1 MARPRFCFD
10 EHVDAAVVD
19 ALVRRGVDVL
29 TVQAA
34 ERRGLPDNQQLAY
47 ALQQGR
53 VMVTQDS
60 DYIALANSG
69 QPHAGIAFA
78 QPRVSIGELINA
90 LLLLHDVLSS
100 EEMQNHVEYL

>member
-1 MARPRFCFD
+1 MARLKFYFD
-10 EHVDAAVVD
+10 EHVDAAVTD
-19 ALVRRGVDVL
+19 ALMRRGVDVL

-34 ERRGLPDNQQLAY
+34 ERRGLPDNQQLTY
-47 ALQQGR
+47 ALQEGR

-60 DYIALANSG
+60 DYIVLAASG

-78 QPRVSIGELINA
+78 QPRASIGELINA
-90 LLLLHDVLSS
+90 LLLLHDILSS